1 MCYNIKKGKVGNI
14 MHSMN
19 TKSANFHFNSDF
31 SGDIII
37 NDVNGNEVR
46 IESKDLIRF
55 IEESEILKNKK
66 DGE

>member
-1 MCYNIKKGKVGNI
+1 MCYNIKKEKVGNI
-14 MHSMN
+14 MHSVHS
-19 TKSANFHFNSDF
+19 KSANFHFNSDL

>member
-1 MCYNIKKGKVGNI
+1 
-14 MHSMN
+14 MHSVH

>member
-1 MCYNIKKGKVGNI
+1 MCYNIKKEKGGNI
-14 MHSMN
+14 MHSVN
-19 TKSANFHFNSDF
+19 TKSANFHFNCDL

>member
-1 MCYNIKKGKVGNI
+1 
-14 MHSMN
+14 MHSVN

-31 SGDIII
+31 SGDVIIG
-37 NDVNGNEVR
+37 DVNGNEVR

>member
-1 MCYNIKKGKVGNI
+1 
-14 MHSMN
+14 MHSVN
-19 TKSANFHFNSDF
+19 TKSSNFHFNSDF

-55 IEESEILKNKK
+55 VEESEILKNKK